1 MFLPKKIIVSS
12 LMMATLV
19 GFSSLAVD
27 NESVSATSYDNGT
40 QENIEELTPT
50 AHHLFTE
57 AEINSFSELITVKNG
72 EYQVDQN
79 RANQVSLREVQL
91 ANQFVSQVNETK
103 RDLRLYGVDLA
114 HPHHNYFTYKDFS
127 WGTRYYFSTNA
138 AVTRM
143 QKVLRNGN
151 AVMGGASIVGG
162 AIGGVISALAG
173 SVVAN
178 HFSNMAADLGDYNN
192 AHRNKQIYMDV
203 NWTGGYSFH
212 IWH

>member
-27 NESVSATSYDNGT
+27 NESVSAASYDNGT

-79 RANQVSLREVQL
+79 RAN
-91 ANQFVSQVNETK
+91 
-103 RDLRLYGVDLA
+103 
-114 HPHHNYFTYKDFS
+114 
-127 WGTRYYFSTNA
+127 
-138 AVTRM
+138 
-143 QKVLRNGN
+143 
-151 AVMGGASIVGG
+151 
-162 AIGGVISALAG
+162 
-173 SVVAN
+173 
-178 HFSNMAADLGDYNN
+178 
-192 AHRNKQIYMDV
+192 
-203 NWTGGYSFH
+203 
-212 IWH
+212 